1 MKPKESKK
9 LNLIIVSGLSGAG
22 KSTVIKSLEDIGFY
36 CIDNLPV
43 QMFDQCVSYF
53 KQSKENI
60 ENIALVIDARESLVN
75 IKPFAD
81 KINQLRLNGE
91 KVKLLFL
98 QADKESLLKRFRLTR
113 RRHPVDKKGDIV
125 SAIEEELRILQPLKM
140 EADQVIDTSAY
151 NVHELKRHC
160 MEIFSSWP
168 VYKNMFISVLSFG
181 FKHGLPHNADLVFD
195 VRFLNNPYFQDHL
208 KKLSGL
214 DEAVKLYVMQQ
225 VDAQKYLDYIQDLLK
240 FSIPKYEQEPKA
252 YLTIAIGCTGGQH
265 RSVAMAEQ
273 VYKFIAQTYKSVSI
287 RHRDIMLDMT
297 SA

>member
-1 MKPKESKK
+1 MSVKNKQ

-43 QMFDQCVSYF
+43 QMFDQCVQYF

-60 ENIALVIDARESLVN
+60 ENIALVIDARESLAN

-81 KINQLRLNGE
+81 KINQLKAAGE

-113 RRHPVDKKGDIV
+113 RRHPIDNNGDIS
-125 SAIEEELRILQPLKM
+125 SAIEEELNILKPLKM
-140 EADQVIDTSAY
+140 VADQVIDSSAY

-168 VYKNMFISVLSFG
+168 VYKNMFISILSFG

-195 VRFLNNPYFQDHL
+195 VRFLNNPYFKDDL
-208 KKLSGL
+208 KNLSGL
-214 DEAVKLYVMQQ
+214 DEPVKDYVMQQ
-225 VDAQKYLDYIQDLLK
+225 VDAQKFLNHVLELLR

-252 YLTIAIGCTGGQH
+252 YLTVAIGCTGGQH

-273 VYKFIAQTYKSVSI
+273 VYKSIVQLYKSVSI
-287 RHRDIMLDMT
+287 KHRDVMLDRT
-297 SA
+297 S